1 MNKEAIQESINAL
14 EVISDALL
22 TIIELE
28 PITDTRGLEFMKSI
42 TNALYIVTL
51 EVDDYRELLYLHD

>member
-1 MNKEAIQESINAL
+1 MNKEAIQERINAL

-28 PITDTRGLEFMKSI
+28 PITDTRGLEFNHSM
-42 TNALYIVTL
+42 TNALYLVTL
-51 EVDDYRELLYLHD
+51 ELDDYKELLYIYD